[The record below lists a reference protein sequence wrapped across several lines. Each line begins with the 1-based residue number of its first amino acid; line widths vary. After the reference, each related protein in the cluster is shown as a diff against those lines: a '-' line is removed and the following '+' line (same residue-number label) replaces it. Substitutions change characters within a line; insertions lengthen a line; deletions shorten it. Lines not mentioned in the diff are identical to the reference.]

1 MIKKILYYS
10 SIVLLN
16 IFLITSCSTE
26 KAVRNE
32 KVIPA
37 DRLIRKLEGNRR
49 TIKTFYGKGVLNIR
63 GKSFKGKTS
72 FEISVKKPDSIKIS
86 IYGPF
91 GIDLAQGLITKR
103 NFLFYDVLKNRAYT
117 GTNND
122 KVLKSIFKID
132 LTFNE
137 LIDAFAGAVNL
148 TDKLR
153 TEPDIYI
160 TEGDTYQLLY
170 LDEKNNKKSRYEINK
185 DDLAIINYS
194 VSTML
199 NDELFEGDYSKFQ
212 EFERV
217 PIPFNSTIINKVK
230 NESLSIE
237 YRSVEVNEK
246 IESLAIKLPSDVK
259 IIKW

>member
-16 IFLITSCSTE
+16 VFLITSCSTE

-63 GKSFKGKTS
+63 SKSFKGKTS

-91 GIDLAQGLITKR
+91 GIDLAHGLITKR

-160 TEGDTYQLLY
+160 TDGDTYQLLY

-212 EFERV
+212 EFEKV

-237 YRSVEVNEK
+237 YKSVEVNEK

>member
-1 MIKKILYYS
+1 MIKRILYFS
-10 SIVLLN
+10 SIALLN
-16 IFLITSCSTE
+16 VILVTSCSTE

-32 KVIPA
+32 RIIPA

-49 TIKTFYGKGVLNIR
+49 TIKTFHGKGVLNIR
-63 GKSFKGKTS
+63 SKSFKGKTS

-91 GIDLAQGLITKR
+91 GIDLAHGLVTKR
-103 NFLFYDVLKNRAYT
+103 SFLFYDILKNRAYT

-170 LDEKNNKKSRYEINK
+170 LDKKNNKKSRYEINK
-185 DDLAIINYS
+185 EDLAIINFT
-194 VSTML
+194 VSTMM
-199 NDELFEGDYSKFQ
+199 NDDLFEGDYSKFE
-212 EFERV
+212 EFEKV
-217 PIPFNSTIINKVK
+217 PIPFNSNIINKVK
-230 NESLSIE
+230 NENLRIE
-237 YRSVEVNEK
+237 YKSVEVNEK

>member
-1 MIKKILYYS
+1 MIKKVLYYGF
-10 SIVLLN
+10 ITLLN
-16 IFLITSCSTE
+16 IILITSCSTE

-49 TIKTFYGKGVLNIR
+49 TIKTFYGKGILNINS
-63 GKSFKGKTS
+63 KSFKGKTS
-72 FEISVKKPDSIKIS
+72 FEITVKKPDSIKIS

-91 GIDLAQGLITKR
+91 GIDLAHGLITKR
-103 NFLFYDVLKNRAYT
+103 NFIFYDVLKNKAYT
-117 GTNND
+117 WTNND

-153 TEPDIYI
+153 TEPDIYV

-185 DDLAIINYS
+185 NDLAIVNYT

-199 NDELFEGDYSKFQ
+199 NDALFEGEYSKFK
-212 EFERV
+212 EFEKV
-217 PIPFNSTIINKVK
+217 PIPFKSTIINKIK
-230 NESLSIE
+230 NESLGIE
-237 YRSVEVNEK
+237 YKSVEVNEK
-246 IESLAIKLPSDVK
+246 IESLAIRLPSDVK